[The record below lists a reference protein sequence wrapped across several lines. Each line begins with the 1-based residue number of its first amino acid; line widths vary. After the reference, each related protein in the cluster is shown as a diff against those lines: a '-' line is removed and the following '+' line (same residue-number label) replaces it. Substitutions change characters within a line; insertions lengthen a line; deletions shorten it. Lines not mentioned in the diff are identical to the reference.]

1 MRFFLNIKS
10 AFLFWTISLNL
21 LYLINVTGEKC
32 GFLDRCERLETTAR
46 KQTVYSYK
54 CNADSVKEN
63 SVSGLNLINRS
74 SLNTCKINRGDV
86 YIPDS
91 TFIVFVPKPLS
102 PFYFGR
108 EDFNIYRVILWLS
121 LLANEGSYFNLDYHY
136 VNGFYLDTKE
146 TPEMVEIK
154 KSSTDLKLFSSF
166 VFAKSNLNFYLN
178 KKPINQCED
187 LENTNPRTIF
197 QLIPGKLISSLRFNS
212 CRFKQKLCPA
222 VFKNSYIYALEIE
235 NMVKSFLKTNTLT
248 FYESNNRT
256 DLNLNSIIF
265 IFYLYS
271 MKTVDIDSNL
281 LNSAVFKHLTQLS
294 VEGEINR
301 IEPNIFKSFRNLKFL
316 SLSIAYYREFIHRNG
331 IEWMNSLNEGLDFD
345 LNQTNE
351 ADFTSSTAVIYV
363 WMSNTLV
370 ERNDYGHRY
379 PDADFCLYRTFRFR
393 KLLILIDNL
402 FIETFNGDKNG
413 LTCTY
418 LWLTQYYELFAKHAQ
433 RANRK
438 IRTLSR
444 IDLFNLSQIRSSCN
458 FTKLLDLCD
467 FSSIEPLPS
476 SSNINLKLKISY
488 AHSIIILTLPGVCLV
503 GILTNILIV
512 VTLSGNKKK
521 ETIDPNQKKNF
532 KHHDYMRIHS
542 IVNALIL
549 VIELVG
555 LMNECSREFWC
566 SRVNYLEPIQ
576 FYKIVFRELIGT
588 LLRFM
593 SNFTFVAFALTRL
606 SLIGKDHNAVV
617 TAVVNLKI
625 YVYLIVSILI
635 GLMLSVVKYFR
646 YSFKTYFRFTF

>member
-1 MRFFLNIKS
+1 MRFVQNIKS
-10 AFLFWTISLNL
+10 DFLFWTISLNL
-21 LYLINVTGEKC
+21 LYLTNVSCGKC
-32 GFLDRCERLETTAR
+32 GFLDRCERLETTSR

-63 SVSGLNLINRS
+63 SVSNVNLINRS
-74 SLNTCKINRGDV
+74 SLDTCKINRGDI

-146 TPEMVEIK
+146 TPEMVEIR
-154 KSSTDLKLFSSF
+154 KSSTDLNLFSSF
-166 VFAKSNLNFYLN
+166 LFAKSNLNFYLN
-178 KKPINQCED
+178 KRPINQCED

-197 QLIPGKLISSLRFNS
+197 QLIPGKLISNLQFNE

-222 VFKNSYIYALEIE
+222 VFKNSYIYTLQIQ

-256 DLNLNSIIF
+256 DLNSIIF
-265 IFYLYS
+265 IFYLYN
-271 MKTVDIDSNL
+271 MKTIDIDSNL
-281 LNSAVFKHLTQLS
+281 LNSDVFKHLTEMS
-294 VEGEINR
+294 VGGEINR
-301 IEPNIFKSFRNLKFL
+301 IEPNVFKSFRHLKFL
-316 SLSIAYYREFIHRNG
+316 SLSLAYYREFIHRNG
-331 IEWMNSLNEGLDFD
+331 IEWMNSLNEGLDF
-345 LNQTNE
+345 NVSQTNE
-351 ADFTSSTAVIYV
+351 ADFISSTAVIYV
-363 WMSNTLV
+363 WISNAII
-370 ERNDYGHRY
+370 ERNDYEHRY
-379 PDADFCLYRTFRFR
+379 PDADFCIYRTFRFR
-393 KLLILIDNL
+393 QLLILIDSL
-402 FIETFNGDKNG
+402 FLDKFTGDKND

-433 RANRK
+433 SANRR
-438 IRTLSR
+438 IRTLST
-444 IDLFNLSQIRSSCN
+444 IDLSNLSQIRSSCN
-458 FTKLLDLCD
+458 FTKLLDLCN
-467 FSSIEPLPS
+467 FSSIESLPS
-476 SSNINLKLKISY
+476 SSSIELKLKISY
-488 AHSIIILTLPGVCLV
+488 AHSIIILALPGVCLV

-521 ETIDPNQKKNF
+521 EAIDPNQKKNL

-542 IVNALIL
+542 IVNALML
-549 VIELVG
+549 AIELVG

-566 SRVNYLEPIQ
+566 SRVYYLEPIQ
-576 FYKIVFRELIGT
+576 YYKIVFRELIGT

-617 TAVVNLKI
+617 KAVVNLKI

-635 GLMLSVVKYFR
+635 GLILSVVKYFR
-646 YSFKTYFRFTF
+646 YSFKAYFIFTFF